1 MFDVSMSYVG
11 WYEEEDCDYA
21 DANEREE
28 AS

>member
-1 MFDVSMSYVG
+1 MFDLSMSDVG

-21 DANEREE
+21 DGNEREE